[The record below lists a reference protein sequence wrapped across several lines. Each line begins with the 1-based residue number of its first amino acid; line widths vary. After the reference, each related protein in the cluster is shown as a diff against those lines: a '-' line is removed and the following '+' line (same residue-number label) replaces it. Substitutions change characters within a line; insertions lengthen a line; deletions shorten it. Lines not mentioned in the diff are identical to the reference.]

1 MKFPQPFVSTHSLRR
16 SFSALLFVFLFSI
29 HAYLRLFEL
38 EDRIQFTWDQVQ
50 NAWVMKEM
58 LIGGAW
64 PLVGMI
70 AKQNAGFFVGPAY
83 YYLLAPFYALFHLDP
98 IAGGF
103 FAACVS
109 TVTFLVLFFV
119 TKRLFS
125 EPVAFM
131 SVFFYAVSA
140 TSIAFDRIPW
150 PVVLIPVVSLL
161 VFYLLYRAVTFD
173 AKALIS
179 LGFVLGFSYHVHFS
193 SVFYI
198 PILLFAV
205 PLLPRTRKTLI
216 SGAIGFLFAFLWFL
230 PVITAGVVQNVG
242 SYHNFFTF
250 IGTYYHGLH
259 LRRIMQLFGDAFI
272 QYETIL
278 SGMPIARYGV
288 MILILFGLAY
298 VRRNMRRDRVILLY
312 FVSLWFAVPWLTMS
326 LYGGEISSYY
336 FSITRPLVFMS
347 LGYLCWFIYEH
358 SPVLF
363 HGIVLFALGWYGLVN
378 YHAFY
383 AMRYTTLP
391 KYREEVWETIARGD
405 IVEFK
410 EGNSMSYLY
419 WLYTQRE

>member
-1 MKFPQPFVSTHSLRR
+1 
-16 SFSALLFVFLFSI
+16 
-29 HAYLRLFEL
+29 
-38 EDRIQFTWDQVQ
+38 
-50 NAWVMKEM
+50 
-58 LIGGAW
+58 
-64 PLVGMI
+64 
-70 AKQNAGFFVGPAY
+70 
-83 YYLLAPFYALFHLDP
+83 
-98 IAGGF
+98 
-103 FAACVS
+103 
-109 TVTFLVLFFV
+109 
-119 TKRLFS
+119 
-125 EPVAFM
+125 M
-131 SVFFYAVSA
+131 SVYIFAVSA

-173 AKALIS
+173 ARALIP
-179 LGFVLGFSYHVHFS
+179 LGFVLGFSFHVHFS

-205 PLLPRTRKTLI
+205 PLLPRTKKTLI
-216 SGAIGFLFAFLWFL
+216 SGVIGCALAILWFL

-278 SGMPIARYGV
+278 SGMPIARYGA
-288 MILILFGLAY
+288 MILILFGLSY
-298 VRRNMRRDRVILLY
+298 IRRNVRRERVILLY
-312 FVSLWFAVPWLTMS
+312 FVSLWFAVPLFTMS

-363 HGIVLFALGWYGLVN
+363 RGIVLFVLGWYGLVN
-378 YHAFY
+378 YHA
-383 AMRYTTLP
+383 
-391 KYREEVWETIARGD
+391 
-405 IVEFK
+405 
-410 EGNSMSYLY
+410 
-419 WLYTQRE
+419 